1 MTAIFFEVK
10 KIISKLHAQFPFDSV
25 LDISYEYV
33 QNEFFFQ
40 KLQIFWIEKKS

>member
-33 QNEFFFQ
+33 QNEFFFSETTNF
-40 KLQIFWIEKKS
+40 LN